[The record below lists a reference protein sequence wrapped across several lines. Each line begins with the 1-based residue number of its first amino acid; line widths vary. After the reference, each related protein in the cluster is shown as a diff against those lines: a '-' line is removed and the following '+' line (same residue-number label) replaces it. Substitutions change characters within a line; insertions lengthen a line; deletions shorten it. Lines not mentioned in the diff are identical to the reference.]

1 MSERR
6 EIFLW
11 TADNTFVKG
20 WIQTHKSG
28 LRRVDINYEVH
39 PYLKENLN
47 FKINPHILE
56 TYAYYYRKTYPSPQ
70 APIPVQ
76 N

>member
-6 EIFLW
+6 EIFFGQQIALLLKV
-11 TADNTFVKG
+11 DSNSEKR
-20 WIQTHKSG
+20 

-39 PYLKENLN
+39 PYLKGNLN